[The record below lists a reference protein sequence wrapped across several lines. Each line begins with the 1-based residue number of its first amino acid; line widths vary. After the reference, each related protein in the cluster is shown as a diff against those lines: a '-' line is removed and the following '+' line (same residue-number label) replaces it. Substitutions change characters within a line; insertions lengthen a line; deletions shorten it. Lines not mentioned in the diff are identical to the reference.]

1 MWNDIYNSSFYIKY
15 KNLIIFNKNIILA
28 SVIAGI
34 LNIIIVQYASI
45 LFHDNDLGLAVVS
58 VVLDFAIYNSIFFVL
73 YFLIDNRKMY
83 FDASYNNRNK
93 HSFRTD
99 ALKIITTL
107 GVAEVAYLSTKFLS
121 SYLFFTSVDIEPSQ
135 VSVITTVIAWILYVT
150 VANLLIRKQNIF

>member
-45 LFHDNDLGLAVVS
+45 LFHDNDLGLAVIS
-58 VVLDFAIYNSIFFVL
+58 VILDFAIYNSIFFVL
-73 YFLIDNRKMY
+73 YFLIDNRKNY
-83 FDASYNNRNK
+83 FNSSYNNGNK

-99 ALKIITTL
+99 ALK
-107 GVAEVAYLSTKFLS
+107 
-121 SYLFFTSVDIEPSQ
+121 
-135 VSVITTVIAWILYVT
+135 
-150 VANLLIRKQNIF
+150 